1 MKKKLPIFILA
12 GCLLSHS
19 MTVQATSDNQVI
31 TSEETNT
38 ITVCP
43 VEIEYTKEVYI
54 YDGLLPTDD
63 VTEIQ
68 LNLSTQVE
76 SPSSLDSLLEGQN
89 DDVISIIDAADIS
102 DTITE
107 GFSINAHID
116 IDGNVTIKELK
127 NLECKEIS
135 VEVKVIEEDSN
146 EDYEDVEEI
155 LQESEDDIEEIEE
168 IIQESE
174 NDIQEIEEISS
185 DESSEEEEIDEDIS
199 EENIE

>member
-63 VTEIQ
+63 V
-68 LNLSTQVE
+68 
-76 SPSSLDSLLEGQN
+76 
-89 DDVISIIDAADIS
+89 ISIIDAADIS

-116 IDGNVTIKELK
+116 IDGNVTINELN

-135 VEVKVIEEDSN
+135 VEVKVIEEDSK

-199 EENIE
+199 EENID